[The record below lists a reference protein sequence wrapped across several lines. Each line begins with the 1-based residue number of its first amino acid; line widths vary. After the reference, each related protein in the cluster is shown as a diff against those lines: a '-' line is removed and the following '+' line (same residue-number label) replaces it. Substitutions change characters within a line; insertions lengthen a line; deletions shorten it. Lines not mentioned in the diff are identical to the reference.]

1 MSKNVRKG
9 GGEGSYELNEF
20 FLAHTQCGGNDIKNV
35 SLNRSVS
42 VSDNTKLSKNPIA
55 DISQIFMRFFSMFY
69 FFPGG
74 TEDDL

>member
-20 FLAHTQCGGNDIKNV
+20 FLAHTQSGGNDIRNV

-42 VSDNTKLSKNPIA
+42 VSDNTKLSKNPIGCSSV
-55 DISQIFMRFFSMFY
+55 ISQIFRRFFFNVL
-69 FFPGG
+69 FFSRWY
-74 TEDDL
+74 